1 VQIAIALQCIASP
14 AKLAERLLFSGV
26 VVTTSSYATIPG
38 ECTLDLAQEF
48 ITRLLDKVANGTL
61 LLLTPQS
68 AKFPDF
74 DSLIACKNSDGIA
87 CVAGIQVKQGD
98 RYPKNSS
105 TVKPWMSFGF
115 LVRGNAAA
123 SSSGKDKWKY
133 LSKSDLKGL
142 LGYSLAGL
150 YPDDL
155 SK

>member
-1 VQIAIALQCIASP
+1 MQIAIALQCIASP

-68 AKFPDF
+68 AKFPYF
-74 DSLIACKNSDGIA
+74 DSLSACKDTDGIA

-98 RYPKNSS
+98 RCPKNYS
-105 TVKPWMSFGF
+105 MSFGF
-115 LVRGNAAA
+115 LNAAA
-123 SSSGKDKWKY
+123 SSSEKDKWKY
-133 LSKSDLKGL
+133 LSKSDVKGL
-142 LGYSLAGL
+142 LGYSLAAL